1 MRLKQI
7 GSAGNKTR
15 RYHER
20 PNETSNTEV
29 KETMKVAITAKRV
42 VILMM
47 TMALAVALVACTGA
61 VKQGPPGEKGDKG
74 DQGDPGTTP
83 AGTPDPGDTPTE
95 LGAIKKLMDPD
106 PVIFDN
112 DSMGKVSTESMAFML
127 DKYFHPSGLD
137 FMIDGEVSKHVSA
150 EIMGSELTVSVMEN
164 ADYMTHMVKVKAS
177 NEIDSETVTFKVR
190 RNQAPMAGKGMPLAL
205 GTAANSDA
213 TEGRDYIWVT
223 SKAKTIKTMMA
234 SGRKTGT
241 EMVSEPEAIFIAIGG
256 SSADKDK
263 AHFVDDAENK
273 LSFTADLMPSKARM
287 LMVTG
292 GEEMI
297 KLVGSKTTRTG
308 AGSDEDDP
316 SDDVDEPIT
325 LKLFATD
332 DGELMQTDDS
342 VEVFKVRIDAPPK
355 VMGSIALQVMTLGD
369 TLKEYRDVTG
379 IAQLFSDDRADPTP
393 GGTADAAET
402 HLMYYAWSSDKT
414 VAVVAGNPENKM
426 DMAIT
431 FTNGVDSDTTNGTT
445 SANDGYKIMAM
456 SRGTA
461 TITVKAMEPKLIP
474 DGATDPASS
483 DENAAAAG
491 AGGMQAAELTFEV
504 EVN

>member
-1 MRLKQI
+1 
-7 GSAGNKTR
+7 
-15 RYHER
+15 
-20 PNETSNTEV
+20 
-29 KETMKVAITAKRV
+29 MKVSIAAKRI

-137 FMIDGEVSKHVSA
+137 FVIDGDVSKHVSA
-150 EIMGSELTVSVMEN
+150 EIMGSELMVGVMEN

-190 RNQAPMAGKGMPLAL
+190 RNQPPMAGKGPAL
-205 GTAANSDA
+205 VLGITDDNSPTD
-213 TEGRDYIWVT
+213 RDYIWVT
-223 SKAKTIKTMMA
+223 AKEKTIETKMA
-234 SGRKTGT
+234 SDRKATGVGRI
-241 EMVSEPEAIFIAIGG
+241 SEPEAIYVAIGG
-256 SSADKDK
+256 SSGDKDN
-263 AHFVDDAENK
+263 AHFVDDPENK

-292 GEEMI
+292 GEGMI

-308 AGSDEDDP
+308 DNETPNDP

-393 GGTADAAET
+393 GGSADDAET

-431 FTNGVDSDTTNGTT
+431 FTDDVDSDTTNDTT

-461 TITVKAMEPKLIP
+461 TITVKAMEPKLIAA
-474 DGATDPASS
+474 GSTAPAPSVA
-483 DENAAAAG
+483 NAAAAG